1 MNGVREVTCRP
12 HLKRPVR
19 RFVVLAAAGASLAGT
34 GLAVVRVAYGNG
46 PADVWACAGL
56 LVALLGVAC
65 LYGAVVQVS
74 ADAYGVHS
82 RTLLRRRSVPWRDIA
97 DLRVYVQY
105 GRHGQ
110 EIHRVEV
117 VPRGGG
123 PTRRLPLP
131 ASVSSGDRPD
141 FDAKLHALRALHRLY
156 GTPES
161 NHVAVISKRTAGRGT
176 AVSLILCVLLL
187 AGAGLAAWF
196 VPATEAL
203 KQAWT
208 SAAPCTAE
216 APAAEGPGSPVPER
230 SREPEGDCLTTLSA
244 VITRVEVGKGK
255 QSSRLY
261 FAESRPLERLSV
273 SQEGAQGFRPGD
285 RVELTVWR
293 GEVRQVTGEH
303 HVWREHFPSGGEVA
317 VIAAGCALAAGYPAS
332 VVLLRRRGRRL
343 PADEVLPSA
352 LPFAGALAGTALWLL
367 PLCYLHPTTPPT
379 SPGALTWAVA
389 GFLAT
394 LGAFTRAWR
403 ATRIRTPQKAA
414 APRTPPGLSD
424 EDEEVF
430 LAARF
435 LEPTDYNPNNF
446 GTHIVLGG
454 GPPAVTPHPGPGRF
468 AAKRIPAERIT
479 VKDIRRP
486 RGGDGDGV
494 PRSWQIAE
502 LDDAG
507 RPVHLTAAPTDLAR
521 IIQALTPARTPA
533 NVTRPDL

>member
-1 MNGVREVTCRP
+1 MSGVREVTCRS

-19 RFVVLAAAGASLAGT
+19 RLVALAAAGASLAGT
-34 GLAVVRVAYGNG
+34 GLAVVRVAYGDG
-46 PADVWACAGL
+46 LVDVWVYVGL
-56 LVALLGVAC
+56 FVALLGVAC
-65 LYGAVVQVS
+65 LHGAVVQMS

-110 EIHRVEV
+110 EIHRVELV
-117 VPRGGG
+117 LRGG

-131 ASVSSGDRPD
+131 AAVSSDDRPD
-141 FDAKLHALRALHRLY
+141 FDAKLDALRALHRLY
-156 GTPES
+156 GSPES
-161 NHVAVISKRTAGRGT
+161 SHVAVISKRTAGRGT
-176 AVSLILCVLLL
+176 AVPLTLCVLLL

-196 VPATEAL
+196 VPATESM

-216 APAAEGPGSPVPER
+216 AAAAEGPGSPAPER
-230 SREPEGDCLTTLSA
+230 SREPDGECLTTLSA
-244 VITRVEVGKGK
+244 VITRAEVGKGR
-255 QSSRLY
+255 QRSWLY

-273 SQEGAQGFRPGD
+273 SQEGARGFRPGD

-293 GEVRQVTGEH
+293 GGVREVTGEH
-303 HVWREHFPSGGEVA
+303 HVWREHFNSGGEVA

-332 VVLLRRRGRRL
+332 LVVLRRRGRRQ

-352 LPFAGALAGTALWLL
+352 LPFAGALVATALWLL
-367 PLCYLHPTTPPT
+367 PLCYLHPTNPPA
-379 SPGALTWAVA
+379 SPWDLTWAVA
-389 GFLAT
+389 GSLAT
-394 LGAFTRAWR
+394 LGLFTWAWR
-403 ATRIRTPQKAA
+403 ATRIRTPRRAA
-414 APRTPPGLSD
+414 VPRTSPESSD
-424 EDEEVF
+424 GDEEVF
-430 LAARF
+430 LSARF
-435 LEPTDYNPNNF
+435 LESTDYNPNNF
-446 GTHIVLGG
+446 GTHVVLGG

-468 AAKRIPAERIT
+468 AAKRIPVERLT
-479 VKDIRRP
+479 VKDIRLP

-507 RPVHLTAAPTDLAR
+507 RPVHLTAAPADLAR
-521 IIQALTPARTPA
+521 IIQALSPARKPA